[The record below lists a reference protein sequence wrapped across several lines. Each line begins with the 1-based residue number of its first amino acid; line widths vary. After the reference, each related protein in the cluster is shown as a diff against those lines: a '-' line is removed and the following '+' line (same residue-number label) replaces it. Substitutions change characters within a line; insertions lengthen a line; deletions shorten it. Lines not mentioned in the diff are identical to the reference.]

1 MFLHSQHSQRSKKKK
16 REKGKTNKHSELYI
30 QRKEPEEL
38 SKKTREEKKKKQN
51 LGDFSFSQILINI
64 NKK

>member
-1 MFLHSQHSQRSKKKK
+1 MFLHSQHSQKSKKKK

-38 SKKTREEKKKKQN
+38 SKKTREEKKKEAKSWRFFFLTDSN
-51 LGDFSFSQILINI
+51 
-64 NKK
+64 